1 MTKNLLPLAL
11 LTLTLAACAPAEE
24 GTNEPIR
31 IDYLGPLT
39 GEAAS
44 YGIDTLN
51 GTKFAVDEINAAG
64 GINGRMIE
72 LVAEDG
78 KCTGADAASAA
89 QKLVNIDKVV
99 AIVGGQC
106 SGETLAAA
114 PIAET
119 GKVVMMSPISS
130 SPDVTQAGTFI
141 FRDYPSDA
149 LKTKATASYLKR
161 EKLTKLAII
170 SENTD
175 FASAFR
181 TALKT
186 DFGEENLVFD
196 EMVEPGTKDFRSLIT
211 RLKDEEFDVFFPN
224 AQSDAV
230 MAAMMQQLREQGFE
244 QVAITHDVGDSATLG
259 EIAKDAVEGLL
270 VVAVPS
276 LGEGGT
282 FGNAYK
288 AKYGNAQA
296 TMTFVAGAYDAMHVF
311 AQVMAEVGTDG
322 TAIRDALYALKDYKG
337 IVGTFH
343 FDENGDVVGLPYAL
357 KTFKDGKIETL
368 EMLSAE

>member
-31 IDYLGPLT
+31 IGYLGPLT

-78 KCTGADAASAA
+78 KCTGADAASAT

-211 RLKDEEFDVFFPN
+211 RIKDEEFDVFFPN

-230 MAAMMQQLREQGFE
+230 MAAMMQQLREQGFT

-259 EIAKDAVEGLL
+259 QIAKDAVEGLL
-270 VVAVPS
+270 VIAVPT
-276 LGEGGT
+276 LDKED
-282 FGNAYK
+282 FADAYK
-288 AKYGNAQA
+288 AKYGEAQA
-296 TMTFVAGAYDAMHVF
+296 TMTFVGGAYDATNVL
-311 AQVMAEVGTDG
+311 AKVMREGAMEGSE
-322 TAIRDALYALKDYKG
+322 IRDALYALKDYKG

-343 FDENGDVVGLPYAL
+343 FDSNGDVVGLPYAL

-368 EMLSAE
+368 ELLK